1 MEVVSVLG
9 SGLGSS
15 AGLVKGLIR
24 VNVKYLDAVLS
35 HLFGR
40 RSEHHLD
47 VSAGCLLERPIL
59 EHVAAPMHTLNA
71 GRNLAFMRLPKAA
84 NSYLQSG
91 LFATTKHLFNDT
103 QEATLRK
110 ELDNFSD
117 KL

>member
-1 MEVVSVLG
+1 MVG
-9 SGLGSS
+9 GGLGSS
-15 AGLVKGLIR
+15 ARLVKGFIK
-24 VNVKYLDAVLS
+24 VNVKYLHAVLS

-47 VSAGCLLERPIL
+47 VLAGCLLELPIL
-59 EHVAAPMHTLNA
+59 EHVAAPMHALNA
-71 GRNLAFMRLPKAA
+71 GRNLSFMHLPKAA

-91 LFATTKHLFNDT
+91 LFATTKHPFHDT